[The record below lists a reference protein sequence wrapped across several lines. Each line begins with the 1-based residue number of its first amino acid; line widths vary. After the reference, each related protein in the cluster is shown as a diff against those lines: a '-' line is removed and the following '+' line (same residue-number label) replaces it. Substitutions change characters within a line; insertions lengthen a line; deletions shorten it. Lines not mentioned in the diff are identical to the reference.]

1 MQEHISYQ
9 QFKAIKK
16 SVIVSDLTLIVFTAI
31 TFCASLFVQPLN
43 FFVFA
48 LSCFLIKLLTNLW
61 VEKKYRF
68 PSWIHLFAP
77 VPFSLFFYI
86 IYPIAGFCDYFII
99 SKSNHPL
106 MGIAFLVLS
115 LFVAVAFTIVD
126 SNIKKFFKLQTFFPF
141 IRLCNY
147 YNLIGNLIY
156 KEVALC
162 LLVLQTG
169 CFLSIILSI
178 FLAMDFG
185 NPHPIE
191 RFVFSGLFSPL
202 LYFALFNL
210 IEIFV
215 FLLVKFPQE
224 GKSFEQAKF
233 NILKFILTLF
243 LTILMALFIANTPYF
258 FENSVKRYLGTQYE
272 PIMEKLINLSN

>member
-1 MQEHISYQ
+1 MQEHILYQ

-68 PSWIHLFAP
+68 PFWIHLFAP